1 MYIFLMKSV
10 PHNDN
15 EEQDIVHWAIIIF
28 YKKEWDSEKYLVVQN
43 KETENISFVS
53 WAKETRDDELS
64 DTGQREIKE
73 ELAIDPEKY
82 TLIPTS
88 VTQEF
93 VFWPKKKERAWKK
106 AIYHVF
112 LADWSKLWS
121 ITTTRE
127 LTSAV
132 WMTKKEVLNTLTFD
146 DVKDVF
152 EKATKEIII

>member
-1 MYIFLMKSV
+1 MKNV
-10 PHNDN
+10 PNDDK
-15 EEQDIVHWAIIIF
+15 EDQDIVQWAIILF
-28 YKKEWDSEKYLVVQN
+28 YKKEMGRKKYLVVQN

-53 WAKETRDDELS
+53 WAKETRDNELS
-64 DTGQREIKE
+64 DTGHREVDE

-82 TLIPTS
+82 TLIPTN

-106 AIYHVF
+106 AVYRVF
-112 LADWSKLWS
+112 LADGSNIWP
-121 ITTTRE
+121 ITTTKE

-146 DVKDVF
+146 DVKEVF
-152 EKATKEIII
+152 EKATKEITI